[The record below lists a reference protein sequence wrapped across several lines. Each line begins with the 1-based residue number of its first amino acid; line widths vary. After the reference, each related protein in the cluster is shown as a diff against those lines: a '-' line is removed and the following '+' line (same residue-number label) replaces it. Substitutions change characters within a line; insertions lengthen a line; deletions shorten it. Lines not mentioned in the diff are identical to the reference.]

1 MKKICSIFLCLF
13 IGLSIGIPIFYN
25 SNNKLDAAAPAYLRE
40 TIIDFDVFY
49 TDNSSSSVYEITKD
63 RIVLFFEIFNADFAN
78 NYRMITDENGKPI
91 RKVKQVSG
99 STSRDIRE
107 RSEPNGI
114 ALRED
119 GLLYVWGDN
128 RYGQFGNGTTS
139 TEYQS
144 NAIVVDSGIPDIV
157 SVLST
162 TTANYVVTADGDVY
176 ASGDNSHGQL
186 GREDVESSTG
196 FVRVNIQN
204 VKKLVATNEPS
215 TVYALTKD
223 GRIYS
228 WGQVAGDGIVRAVDA
243 KTPIQLYMDNQK
255 DYFTNAVDI
264 DVQPIYAK
272 AYDTVSLDILTYDGH
287 EATTYYWGSRKKGGV
302 MTVNIH
308 TTHESQVQPT
318 DVFATDQQFT
328 DIVYLVD
335 GALYVNRLNGVAQL
349 NTMYN
354 DKEIERSFLY
364 YVYSE
369 VPLPKIKKMEPDYTG
384 SLRGLVLL
392 ENGLML
398 WNGYTIDTLLPLK
411 ALAEKNVDNSS
422 YESEERY
429 NDDVTLY
436 AIVPGGQAVTC
447 KVQDPAGTVEKN
459 CDDFTSNQI
468 NVTASN
474 NRIYRKYIFESQ
486 GNTTDFT
493 VDLYKEK
500 PKLTGYSDQLTN
512 RIKITDTIN
521 ISVPTDQAAWN
532 SYTAKITD
540 SAGTTKDYTGG
551 TLAEGSYTLKVT
563 DAYGN
568 TQDYRFE
575 VVDKP
580 TPTADFTP
588 SSTTLTYGD
597 NATKIN
603 QTIGKFSLSYPAGE
617 PTSTIKTIQLGTA
630 GDEDHFSIDTSGNL
644 KVKGNDLDAGTYS
657 VTVSGT
663 DGNDMAFTKTVS
675 ITVAKKDQNNYQIT
689 NSANYPL
696 QVNQEIA
703 ITTSGNESGG
713 SETYSITNGNTVA
726 QISNGNK
733 FKILDSGTFTLEA
746 TVAGNTNYNSKTVTK
761 QITISQLPTQNP
773 PVSITSK
780 DSMMYGDTYTHS
792 YSGGQGSGAIS
803 WKIESDNGTGAVLNN
818 GSIKV
823 TGIGSFTLK
832 VTKAGTSSY
841 QESSATKVITVNK
854 RKTTVKPKDVT
865 KVVGEAFKPNGAT
878 YNPQPISGDNLG
890 TLTITS
896 KYPDNQVPGRYTDG
910 IQASGLSNPN
920 YDFVYQEGTLIVN
933 SNALPNNGEG
943 YYKVTGT
950 KGKNNWYISDVQIST
965 TNKNGYDEI
974 SKDGINFQT
983 TALVYSS
990 DGSYPTDF
998 YLRNSSTGIISKAI
1012 RYQLKIDQTAPDVPT
1027 VTMKEVN
1034 KNIVARFINAL
1045 SFGNWMNQAVQV
1057 TMTSSDGT
1065 SGIDY
1070 YEYTETSQ
1078 NKPSTKTSTN
1088 GIVTYQDDVE
1098 LTVKAKACDKA
1109 GNCSELSNDES
1120 VMIDTKAPTISGVK
1134 DKSEYKQYYLPRFVN
1149 VKDNGSGLSY
1159 SEYKKDGVNEGTIQ
1173 NNVDEKII
1181 GVGEYEVYAIDNAG
1195 NEITITFK
1203 IVSLP
1208 DIETEIDGS
1217 DESKEIIDQV
1227 IEELEEIKDKID
1239 ETEKKDIEDWIK
1251 DALEKWESLRKKVV
1265 ETDDKSAKVEGQ
1277 GDTDFDPSVV
1287 LIVDDITD
1295 QAEDIPPLPR
1305 KAINVYDVYL
1315 QKGNVRIQPDG
1326 SIKVYLPYTETK
1338 TRAVEETKPI
1348 VYEID
1353 ETDKVTEINSKK
1365 EGNFVTFI
1373 TDELLRYAISNDK
1386 QEINKDDM
1394 CVVGPDGKPN
1404 TGDEVCGLPSEDG
1417 KQPEKKPDGSVQV
1430 PDGGKVEFPNGTEI
1444 ETPDGAIIHPDGS
1457 VTLPDGTEYD
1467 PNGNKKPGDT
1477 CVVGPDGNVN
1487 TGDEVCGLPSEDGKQ
1502 PEKKPDGSVQV
1513 PDGGKVEFPNG
1524 TEIETPDGA
1533 IIHPDGSVTLPDGT
1547 EYDPNGN
1554 KKPSKQ
1560 CPLEGKD
1567 INVDTDGDGLPDLNL
1582 DIDGDCISDLNI
1594 DTNFDNI
1601 PDINIDTKGDG
1612 KPDINIDTD
1621 NDGKADLNIAII
1633 KRWIPNKD
1641 CNYNGF
1647 AYDTGEGFTPI
1658 LNIDTDGD
1666 GKADR
1671 NIDTNGDGIPDL
1683 NVDSD
1688 WQNSNNKNQSVGGA
1702 NTGDNTKWTWWWILL
1717 ILTGITMIYSQYKKR
1732 KSSRSNHKDT
1742 FQ

>member
-1 MKKICSIFLCLF
+1 MKKIIATCLCLL
-13 IGLSIGIPIFYN
+13 IGISIGIPMVHDVG
-25 SNNKLDAAAPAYLRE
+25 SRLKAAEYTGE
-40 TIIDFDVFY
+40 KIIDFDYFG
-49 TDNSSSSVYEITKD
+49 TDDNIGDGRMYFLTEDHMVIYKAGN
-63 RIVLFFEIFNADFAN
+63 NAIIPKAILNQDGQPLDN
-78 NYRMITDENGKPI
+78 IIQM
-91 RKVKQVSG
+91 SG
-99 STSRDIRE
+99 SGISLYK
-107 RSEPNGI
+107 PNGI
-114 ALRED
+114 ALGND
-119 GLLYVWGDN
+119 GMLYIWGDN
-128 RYGQFGNGTTS
+128 TYGQFGNGTTS
-139 TEYQS
+139 TEYS
-144 NAIVVDSGIPDIV
+144 DKAIKIDPGVPDVV

-162 TTANYVVTADGDVY
+162 LKTNFFVTASGDVY
-176 ASGDNSHGQL
+176 ASGDNTNGQL
-186 GREDVESSTG
+186 GNSSTESSST
-196 FVRVNIQN
+196 FVKANIDN
-204 VKKLVATNEPS
+204 VKKITSNLGANNI
-215 TVYALTKD
+215 YALKKD
-223 GRIYS
+223 GTVYS
-228 WGQVAGDGIVRAVDA
+228 WGEYAADGIENATNVSSPMQVYAENKVDYLTGIIDISARGIRGIEHSHTVGLGMITSNEDGVAYYYLGTNSNGKGTVRKIITGDSSLAVPKSLNA
-243 KTPIQLYMDNQK
+243 ISGTRATYIGEDNQVYWSSGYNFK
-255 DYFTNAVDI
+255 NSGEYYVPSKLHPYVAKKMMTYEFDLLLLDDGNAYIQKNPLGIIVPLKIIATKTVDGSA
-264 DVQPIYAK
+264 YASK
-272 AYDTVSLDILTYDGH
+272 EKYNGNITMDIILSNSASLSCKVENPVGA
-287 EATTYYWGSRKKGGV
+287 EATACTNV
-302 MTVNIH
+302 
-308 TTHESQVQPT
+308 
-318 DVFATDQQFT
+318 
-328 DIVYLVD
+328 
-335 GALYVNRLNGVAQL
+335 
-349 NTMYN
+349 
-354 DKEIERSFLY
+354 
-364 YVYSE
+364 
-369 VPLPKIKKMEPDYTG
+369 
-384 SLRGLVLL
+384 
-392 ENGLML
+392 
-398 WNGYTIDTLLPLK
+398 
-411 ALAEKNVDNSS
+411 VDNRISH
-422 YESEERY
+422 
-429 NDDVTLY
+429 
-436 AIVPGGQAVTC
+436 
-447 KVQDPAGTVEKN
+447 
-459 CDDFTSNQI
+459 TSNGQ
-468 NVTASN
+468 
-474 NRIYRKYIFESQ
+474 RKYFKYIFESASHSFS
-486 GNTTDFT
+486 TSFI
-493 VDLYKEK
+493 VDLYKGK
-500 PKLTGYSDQLTN
+500 PVLGNYSDSKVNSVNKTDY
-512 RIKITDTIN
+512 ITIE
-521 ISVPTDQAAWN
+521 VPDAQKEWN
-532 SYTAKITD
+532 HYSATITD
-540 SAGTTKDYTGG
+540 SSGKTDEFTGG
-551 TLAEGSYTLKVT
+551 TLNTGSYTINIT
-563 DAYGN
+563 DSYGN
-568 TQDYRFE
+568 TQDFQFD
-575 VVDKP
+575 VTDKP
-580 TPTADFTP
+580 TPTGDFTP

-597 NATKIN
+597 NPTKVN
-603 QTIGKFSLSYPAGE
+603 QTIGAFSLQYPTGK

-761 QITISQLPTQNP
+761 QIIISQLPTQNP

-780 DSMMYGDTYTHS
+780 DSMMYGDTYTPS

-818 GSIKV
+818 GSVKV

-878 YNPQPISGDNLG
+878 YHPQPVNGDNLG

-920 YDFVYQEGTLIVN
+920 YEFEYQEGTLIVN

-1057 TMTSSDGT
+1057 TMTSTDGT
-1065 SGIDY
+1065 SGLDY

-1078 NKPSTKTSTN
+1078 NKPSTKTSAN
-1088 GIVTYQDDVE
+1088 GIVTYKDDVE

-1173 NNVDEKII
+1173 NNVDEKIT

-1217 DESKEIIDQV
+1217 DESKEIIDQ
-1227 IEELEEIKDKID
+1227 IIDELEEIKDKID
-1239 ETEKKDIEDWIK
+1239 ETEKKDIEDWIE

-1326 SIKVYLPYTETK
+1326 SIKVYLPYTEASAK

-1353 ETDKVTEINSKK
+1353 EQDKVKEINSKK

-1386 QEINKDDM
+1386 QELNKDNN

-1404 TGDEVCGLPSEDG
+1404 TNDEVCGLPSEDG
-1417 KQPEKKPDGSVQV
+1417 TQPEKKPDGSVEV

-1444 ETPDGAIIHPDGS
+1444 DTPDGAIIHPDGS

-1477 CVVGPDGNVN
+1477 CVVGPDGKPS
-1487 TGDEVCGLPSEDGKQ
+1487 TGDEVCGKPNEDGKQ
-1502 PEKKPDGSVQV
+1502 PEKKPDGSVEI

-1524 TEIETPDGA
+1524 TEIDTPDGA
-1533 IIHPDGSVTLPDGT
+1533 IIKPDGTVVLPDGT
-1547 EYDPNGN
+1547 EYDANGN
-1554 KKPSKQ
+1554 KKPNKQ
-1560 CPLEGKD
+1560 CKLDGVE
-1567 INVDTDGDGLPDLNL
+1567 INVDTDGDG
-1582 DIDGDCISDLNI
+1582 
-1594 DTNFDNI
+1594 I
-1601 PDINIDTKGDG
+1601 PDINLDLNNDCKPELNIDLDGDGIPDLDVDTDGDG
-1612 KPDINIDTD
+1612 KPDINIDKD
-1621 NDGKADLNIAII
+1621 GDGKADLNILEI
-1633 KRWIPNKD
+1633 KSWKPNKTVTV
-1641 CNYNGF
+1641 NGF
-1647 AYDTGEGFTPI
+1647 TYNTMSGLKPT

-1666 GKADR
+1666 GKADH
-1671 NIDTNGDGIPDL
+1671 NIDTDGDGKADKNL
-1683 NVDSD
+1683 LDDSY
-1688 WQNSNNKNQSVGGA
+1688 NGAGFNKNLGGA
-1702 NTGDNTKWTWWWILL
+1702 NTGDNTKWAWWWILL
-1717 ILTGITMIYSQYKKR
+1717 IITSVTMIYAQYKKR
-1732 KSSRSNHKDT
+1732 KSRRSNHKDT